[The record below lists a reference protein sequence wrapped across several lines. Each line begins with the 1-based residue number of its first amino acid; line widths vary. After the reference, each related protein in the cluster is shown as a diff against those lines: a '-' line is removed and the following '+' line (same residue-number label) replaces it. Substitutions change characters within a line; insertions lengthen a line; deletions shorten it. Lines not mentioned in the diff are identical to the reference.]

1 MGIIN
6 SETNEE
12 LVKLNKTELEEKAKQ
27 MRAYELIALN
37 AAGSGHSGG
46 SLSIT
51 DITTALYFNIA
62 KHDPK
67 NPDWEARDRIIFSA
81 GHKAPAQYA
90 ALGMAGY
97 FPIEELMK
105 LRKFGSNLQGHPH
118 ALKLKGL
125 EVSTGSLG
133 QGLSDA
139 VGIALA
145 GKIKKQDYKVFC
157 IMGDGEQQEGQIW
170 EAAMQASNH
179 NLDNLI
185 AIVDKNKLQIDGRVK
200 EVSNI
205 DPLDKK
211 YESFGWNV
219 LMMDGHNI
227 EDILSTLGKA
237 YTQNNGKPTVI
248 IADTIKGKG
257 VSFMED
263 MAGWHGKAPNKEELK
278 KALKELGVD
287 LDVAVLQRIA
297 KDYQE
302 TANDKM
308 KELSP
313 EYGEGDK
320 YSWKTEGDLM
330 VIEKEKTRAGF
341 GKAIAEMGRE
351 DGRIIPLGADIS
363 GSINIADFYK
373 KNPELKDRFKS
384 MGIAEQSIAGVAAG
398 LAKEGLLPVFG
409 TYGVFSA
416 GRALDQIRMFV
427 YDRANVLILGAHAG
441 VSVGPDGATHQALE
455 DLFAMCGLPGMN
467 VAVPCDAEETKKAAK
482 YLLQELKGP
491 KYLRYARESTPI
503 VTKEDTPYIFG
514 KANVIKYI
522 WAQKRFI
529 DAFETVLAQEYE
541 NKNDDIAII
550 AAGPIVAEAMRAAWI
565 LKEEF
570 GYETRVINM
579 HTLKP
584 LDEEAIIKAAQETK
598 CIITAEEHQIGGL
611 GNQVATTILKAGY
624 NPRFGMIGV
633 KDRFGESGSPDELA
647 IAFELRAG
655 NIVEK
660 IKQLYGGKR

>member
-211 YESFGWNV
+211 YEQ
-219 LMMDGHNI
+219 LLI
-227 EDILSTLGKA
+227 ENTK
-237 YTQNNGKPTVI
+237 KI
-248 IADTIKGKG
+248 IADEKIDAIIFEDYDKGSITEKIIFEIAKCANEKNIPTLVDPKKRNFFNYKG
-257 VSFMED
+257 VTFFKPNFKELKEGTKSDFEKSD
-263 MAGWHGKAPNKEELK
+263 FDAIFKASKKLNESLNANYIITTLSNLGVFVYKNNGYEVIPAEIRQIADVSGAGDTVISVSSLCLASDIDIANVARIANLAGGLVCEKVGVVPINKE
-278 KALKELGVD
+278 
-287 LDVAVLQRIA
+287 Q
-297 KDYQE
+297 
-302 TANDKM
+302 
-308 KELSP
+308 
-313 EYGEGDK
+313 
-320 YSWKTEGDLM
+320 
-330 VIEKEKTRAGF
+330 
-341 GKAIAEMGRE
+341 
-351 DGRIIPLGADIS
+351 
-363 GSINIADFYK
+363 
-373 KNPELKDRFKS
+373 
-384 MGIAEQSIAGVAAG
+384 
-398 LAKEGLLPVFG
+398 
-409 TYGVFSA
+409 
-416 GRALDQIRMFV
+416 
-427 YDRANVLILGAHAG
+427 
-441 VSVGPDGATHQALE
+441 
-455 DLFAMCGLPGMN
+455 
-467 VAVPCDAEETKKAAK
+467 
-482 YLLQELKGP
+482 
-491 KYLRYARESTPI
+491 
-503 VTKEDTPYIFG
+503 
-514 KANVIKYI
+514 
-522 WAQKRFI
+522 
-529 DAFETVLAQEYE
+529 
-541 NKNDDIAII
+541 
-550 AAGPIVAEAMRAAWI
+550 
-565 LKEEF
+565 LKEE
-570 GYETRVINM
+570 T
-579 HTLKP
+579 
-584 LDEEAIIKAAQETK
+584 IKYFD
-598 CIITAEEHQIGGL
+598 
-611 GNQVATTILKAGY
+611 N
-624 NPRFGMIGV
+624 
-633 KDRFGESGSPDELA
+633 
-647 IAFELRAG
+647 
-655 NIVEK
+655 
-660 IKQLYGGKR
+660 